1 MGRPFVWMVLLPAR
15 DAAVVSLFRG
25 FGLSVEILGPL
36 TQLRS
41 HLVPHGDPKQFAA
54 SPGKGPEICGVQGI
68 VLR

>member
-1 MGRPFVWMVLLPAR
+1 MVLLPAR

-54 SPGKGPEICGVQGI
+54 SPGNLWRPWGLFSADPMQS
-68 VLR
+68 